1 MNCSRMW
8 RRPCSRRRT
17 NYSTADQPSPQCST
31 CSTSH
36 LLTISRPFDISSWFV
51 FVCLCPA
58 HRSCQGGVN
67 LCCRSCPRFPHIPWF
82 MDSSGQSVQTAK
94 VPRFTN
100 SGHTG
105 TMCPSPQPVFAPA
118 CRLHSHPSAKKQPA
132 MSFVHCGPAP
142 LGDLVPRNQLNETS
156 SSGSSYLVGPRESHL
171 DLHHLLWSLLS
182 WIAVMTVTCY
192 SRKSPTRPR
201 VWGIADTIVSI
212 VQLGS
217 CID

>member
-67 LCCRSCPRFPHIPWF
+67 VCCKSCPRFPHIPWF

-105 TMCPSPQPVFAPA
+105 TMCPPPQPVFAPGFPLSFSGQESA
-118 CRLHSHPSAKKQPA
+118 WRCRSPTVDRLHWEGQYPA
-132 MSFVHCGPAP
+132 
-142 LGDLVPRNQLNETS
+142 
-156 SSGSSYLVGPRESHL
+156 
-171 DLHHLLWSLLS
+171 
-182 WIAVMTVTCY
+182 
-192 SRKSPTRPR
+192 RPR
-201 VWGIADTIVSI
+201 LFLPEPLSGRLDPKRCGAEVAETKKSY
-212 VQLGS
+212 
-217 CID
+217 